1 MELRNVKITIQQ
13 AANWYSSNND
23 TLKALALSA
32 FSRDELILYYIKAQ
46 SKTVSLDLP
55 LGQIDK
61 FKTLAQLSLLASYLN
76 SITKIEEGYH
86 SYKEVAI
93 EFYSNPHFRNIYLGD
108 AIKGFVD
115 EFSLYSHLY
124 LCTFIVPK
132 GSEYY
137 INNRGEI
144 VSSNIIYTGKW
155 VKL

>member
-1 MELRNVKITIQQ
+1 MI
-13 AANWYSSNND
+13 
-23 TLKALALSA
+23 
-32 FSRDELILYYIKAQ
+32 
-46 SKTVSLDLP
+46 
-55 LGQIDK
+55 
-61 FKTLAQLSLLASYLN
+61 
-76 SITKIEEGYH
+76 KIEDGYH

-93 EFYSNPHFRNIYLGD
+93 EFCQNSYFKDIYLGD

-115 EFSLYSHLY
+115 DLRLYSHLY

>member
-61 FKTLAQLSLLASYLN
+61 FKTLAQLMNIARYYNKDWEPHWKDLN
-76 SITKIEEGYH
+76 ETK
-86 SYKEVAI
+86 
-93 EFYSNPHFRNIYLGD
+93 
-108 AIKGFVD
+108 
-115 EFSLYSHLY
+115 
-124 LCTFIVPK
+124 
-132 GSEYY
+132 YY
-137 INNRGEI
+137 IRYINSFNDTPAYEVDWNQGTTPTGICFKNKEDAQSVINNPNFR
-144 VSSNIIYTGKW
+144 IILNTVFGA
-155 VKL
+155 

>member
-76 SITKIEEGYH
+76 SITKIEKGTKYFLGKNDGVNH
-86 SYKEVAI
+86 SIVNKL
-93 EFYSNPHFRNIYLGD
+93 FDNIYIYRHINVKYAGIVYFNSEAVLRKAISILGED
-108 AIKGFVD
+108 KIKQLFN
-115 EFSLYSHLY
+115 E
-124 LCTFIVPK
+124 
-132 GSEYY
+132 
-137 INNRGEI
+137 
-144 VSSNIIYTGKW
+144 
-155 VKL
+155 